1 MSPDVVMYDENFGW
15 GPSFNASHPIGG
27 WEVFQV
33 QLATELAARG
43 LNVWA
48 MNPGRDGP
56 SVEAGVSYFPLS
68 GLKSMLGE
76 CRALILGRHSRVPP
90 MVRADRTFTAAVDD
104 PRFCDEKYDH
114 LMGRSTIV
122 CLSEWQAGLYR
133 AKGHEAIVVPS
144 MISDDVYSATAT
156 HRARD
161 ARGFICVNAWNKG
174 TEATLALWARMKAA
188 RPRWK
193 ATLRVGS
200 PYSHPSD
207 AEARAK
213 CEAAGAEWIGTLKP
227 REVVEALATAE
238 AVFRVNDRHPETFGV
253 CDAIAEVLGRRVHV
267 LHTGEMGAARD
278 TLVSPY
284 LTRDLKEFEDGV
296 MFPFLDYPPPRDYR
310 VSTIMPRW
318 MAVLGLA

>member
-15 GPSFNASHPIGG
+15 GPSFNASRPIGG
-27 WEVFQV
+27 WEVHCV
-33 QLATELAARG
+33 QIATALAARG
-43 LNVWA
+43 FKVVA
-48 MNPGRDGP
+48 MNPGAPCAREEDGVAYGP
-56 SVEAGVSYFPLS
+56 HAYPTTID
-68 GLKSMLGE
+68 
-76 CRALILGRHSRVPP
+76 CRALILGRHSRVPDFIK
-90 MVRADRTFTAAVDD
+90 ADRTFTSAVDD

-114 LMGRSTIV
+114 LVGRSTIV

-144 MISDDVYSATAT
+144 MIDDDVY
-156 HRARD
+156 RARAH
-161 ARGFICVNAWNKG
+161 ARMGGFICVNAWNKG

-227 REVVEALATAE
+227 REVVEALVTAE

-253 CDAIAEVLGRRVHV
+253 CDAIAEVVGTRVHV

-296 MFPFLDYPPPRDYR
+296 MFPFLDYPPARDYR